1 MKYTIK
7 NISKYIIASLLFI
20 CSITL
25 LNSCNKD
32 TTGADINLS
41 YQMLS
46 DKTWYLDYS
55 ITGTTQKTY
64 IGQTTYLINFLKDK
78 TMKDSDGLT
87 GVYSIGKSGNTLQIN
102 VQGKTSNNN
111 DAVFVYNIEYIG
123 SNNLVLTYTLT
134 NATVPTKLYFT
145 TK

>member
-20 CSITL
+20 CSITA

-87 GVYSIGKSGNTLQIN
+87 GVYSIEKSGNTLQIN

-123 SNNLVLTYTLT
+123 SNNLVLIYTLA